1 MATRRLTDAFLLLR
15 NNSIQNR
22 QLLAEQVSSHTTSSP
37 LHSRSIAAELDELAD
52 DRMALVSGIS
62 LDPEAAIGV
71 TKRSPPKW
79 VDGVD
84 EIQYDVGRIKQKM
97 KELASLHDKHLNR
110 PTLDDSS
117 EEEHAIEITTQEI
130 TQLFHRC
137 QRAVQALPSRARA
150 CSEQEGRLLGNVVAS
165 LAQAL
170 QELSTSF
177 RHAQSG
183 YLKRMKNREERSQ
196 HFFDTSVPLMDDGD
210 DNTLYH
216 RGFTEDQLVLVEQ
229 NTLMVE
235 ERERE
240 IRQIV
245 QSISDLNEIFRD
257 LGAMIV
263 EQGTVLD
270 RIDYNVEQSCI
281 KTEDGLKQLH
291 KAGYE
296 EETQNNRS
304 GLWNYMEVTE
314 ELWQAALSTLNPNP
328 TDSCPLYL
336 NYATVAALP
345 CRVSRH
351 NSPSAAHF
359 ITRLVRTCL
368 PPGAHRCIVM
378 VCEQPEVFASACA
391 LARAFPLFTHRSG
404 ASRRLEKKTVTVE
417 FFLVGQDNGPVEVST
432 LQCLANAT
440 DGVRLAAR
448 IVDTPCNEMNTDTFL
463 EEINKVGKELGIIP
477 TVIRDEELKTRGF
490 GGIYGVGK
498 AALHPPALAVLSH
511 TPDGATQTIAW
522 VGKGIVYDTGG
533 LSIKGKTTMPGM
545 KRDCGGAA
553 AVLGAFRAAIKQG
566 FKDNLHAVFCLAE
579 NSVGPNATRPDD
591 IHLLYSGKTV
601 EINNTDAEGRL
612 VLADGV
618 SYACKDLGADIILDM
633 ATLTGAQGIATGKY
647 HAAVLTNSAEWE
659 AACVKAGRK
668 CGDLVHPLVYC
679 PELHFSEFI
688 SAVADMK
695 NSVADRDNSPSSCAG
710 LFIASHIG
718 FDWPGVWVHLD
729 IAAPVHAGERAT
741 GFGVALLLALFGRA
755 SEDPLLNLVSPLGC
769 EVDVEEGDMGRD
781 SKRRR
786 LV

>member
-1 MATRRLTDAFLLLR
+1 MEFQASAGDADPQSRPLLL
-15 NNSIQNR
+15 
-22 QLLAEQVSSHTTSSP
+22 
-37 LHSRSIAAELDELAD
+37 
-52 DRMALVSGIS
+52 
-62 LDPEAAIGV
+62 
-71 TKRSPPKW
+71 
-79 VDGVD
+79 
-84 EIQYDVGRIKQKM
+84 
-97 KELASLHDKHLNR
+97 
-110 PTLDDSS
+110 
-117 EEEHAIEITTQEI
+117 
-130 TQLFHRC
+130 
-137 QRAVQALPSRARA
+137 
-150 CSEQEGRLLGNVVAS
+150 LG
-165 LAQAL
+165 
-170 QELSTSF
+170 
-177 RHAQSG
+177 
-183 YLKRMKNREERSQ
+183 
-196 HFFDTSVPLMDDGD
+196 
-210 DNTLYH
+210 
-216 RGFTEDQLVLVEQ
+216 
-229 NTLMVE
+229 
-235 ERERE
+235 
-240 IRQIV
+240 
-245 QSISDLNEIFRD
+245 
-257 LGAMIV
+257 
-263 EQGTVLD
+263 
-270 RIDYNVEQSCI
+270 
-281 KTEDGLKQLH
+281 QLH
-291 KAGYE
+291 HLHRVPWSHVRGKL
-296 EETQNNRS
+296 QPR
-304 GLWNYMEVTE
+304 VTE

-351 NSPSAAHF
+351 NSPSATHF

-368 PPGAHRCIVM
+368 PPGVHRCIVM

-432 LQCLANAT
+432 LQ
-440 DGVRLAAR
+440 
-448 IVDTPCNEMNTDTFL
+448 
-463 EEINKVGKELGIIP
+463 EINKVGKELGIVP
-477 TVIRDEELKTRGF
+477 TIIRDEELKTRGF

-679 PELHFSEFI
+679 PELHFSEFT

-729 IAAPVHAGERAT
+729 IAAPVHAVSVPSSPARAAPTLWLWSCQPSSSEIFYVCDLASSPLAPSGLILPGNRGCCVLPFPSQPVLCGGLGVLCLTHPHPEELPGLGQSTQGLAYHGRPLAPAGARDLLPEKGTVGHVQGSQKAPPMPQPHTQSLCPALCLQGERAT

-755 SEDPLLNLVSPLGC
+755 SEDHLLNLVSPLGC

>member
-22 QLLAEQVSSHTTSSP
+22 QLLAEQ
-37 LHSRSIAAELDELAD
+37 LAD

-196 HFFDTSVPLMDDGD
+196 HFFDTSVPLVDDGD
-210 DNTLYH
+210 DHTLYH
-216 RGFTEDQLVLVEQ
+216 RGFTDDQLVLVEQ

-291 KAGYE
+291 KAGNE
-296 EETQNNRS
+296 EETQNKRS
-304 GLWNYMEVTE
+304 SLWNYMEETE
-314 ELWQAALSTLNPNP
+314 K
-328 TDSCPLYL
+328 
-336 NYATVAALP
+336 
-345 CRVSRH
+345 
-351 NSPSAAHF
+351 
-359 ITRLVRTCL
+359 
-368 PPGAHRCIVM
+368 
-378 VCEQPEVFASACA
+378 A
-391 LARAFPLFTHRSG
+391 LAGCPEHAQPQPHGQLSPLPELRHRGCPALQGEPAQQPLSRPLHHAAG
-404 ASRRLEKKTVTVE
+404 ADL
-417 FFLVGQDNGPVEVST
+417 P
-432 LQCLANAT
+432 
-440 DGVRLAAR
+440 AAR
-448 IVDTPCNEMNTDTFL
+448 STSLHCDGLRAARGVCFRLCPGPGLPAVHPPLRCFSAL
-463 EEINKVGKELGIIP
+463 GEEDGHRGVFPG
-477 TVIRDEELKTRGF
+477 RTRQRAG
-490 GGIYGVGK
+490 GGVHIAGIYGVGK

-566 FKDNLHAVFCLAE
+566 FRDNLHAVFCLAE

-679 PELHFSEFI
+679 PELHFSEFT

-769 EVDVEEGDMGRD
+769 EVDVEEGDVGRD

>member
-1 MATRRLTDAFLLLR
+1 MASVGLQFQASAGDADPQSRPLLL
-15 NNSIQNR
+15 
-22 QLLAEQVSSHTTSSP
+22 
-37 LHSRSIAAELDELAD
+37 
-52 DRMALVSGIS
+52 
-62 LDPEAAIGV
+62 
-71 TKRSPPKW
+71 
-79 VDGVD
+79 
-84 EIQYDVGRIKQKM
+84 
-97 KELASLHDKHLNR
+97 
-110 PTLDDSS
+110 
-117 EEEHAIEITTQEI
+117 
-130 TQLFHRC
+130 
-137 QRAVQALPSRARA
+137 
-150 CSEQEGRLLGNVVAS
+150 LG
-165 LAQAL
+165 
-170 QELSTSF
+170 
-177 RHAQSG
+177 
-183 YLKRMKNREERSQ
+183 
-196 HFFDTSVPLMDDGD
+196 
-210 DNTLYH
+210 
-216 RGFTEDQLVLVEQ
+216 
-229 NTLMVE
+229 
-235 ERERE
+235 
-240 IRQIV
+240 
-245 QSISDLNEIFRD
+245 
-257 LGAMIV
+257 
-263 EQGTVLD
+263 
-270 RIDYNVEQSCI
+270 
-281 KTEDGLKQLH
+281 QLH
-291 KAGYE
+291 HLLRVPWSHVRGKL
-296 EETQNNRS
+296 QPR
-304 GLWNYMEVTE
+304 VTE
-314 ELWQAALSTLNPNP
+314 ELWQAALSVLNPNP

-345 CRVSRH
+345 SRVSRH

-378 VCEQPEVFASACA
+378 VCEQPDVFASACA
-391 LARAFPLFTHRSG
+391 LARAFPLFSHRSG
-404 ASRRLEKKTVTVE
+404 ALRRTEKTVTVE
-417 FFLVGQDNGPVEVST
+417 FYLVGQDNGPVEVST

-440 DGVRLAAR
+440 EGVRLAAR
-448 IVDTPCNEMNTDTFL
+448 IVDTPCSEMNTDAFL

-477 TVIRDEELKTRGF
+477 TVIRDEELKARGF

-553 AVLGAFRAAIKQG
+553 AILGAFRAATKQG

-659 AACVKAGRK
+659 TACVKAGRK

-679 PELHFSEFI
+679 PELHFSEFT

-695 NSVADRDNSPSSCAG
+695 NSV
-710 LFIASHIG
+710 
-718 FDWPGVWVHLD
+718 
-729 IAAPVHAGERAT
+729 AGERAT

-769 EVDVEEGDMGRD
+769 EMDTQEGDVGRD
-781 SKRRR
+781 TKRRR

>member
-1 MATRRLTDAFLLLR
+1 MANVGLQFQASAGDADPQTRPLLL
-15 NNSIQNR
+15 
-22 QLLAEQVSSHTTSSP
+22 
-37 LHSRSIAAELDELAD
+37 
-52 DRMALVSGIS
+52 
-62 LDPEAAIGV
+62 
-71 TKRSPPKW
+71 
-79 VDGVD
+79 
-84 EIQYDVGRIKQKM
+84 
-97 KELASLHDKHLNR
+97 
-110 PTLDDSS
+110 
-117 EEEHAIEITTQEI
+117 
-130 TQLFHRC
+130 
-137 QRAVQALPSRARA
+137 
-150 CSEQEGRLLGNVVAS
+150 LG
-165 LAQAL
+165 
-170 QELSTSF
+170 
-177 RHAQSG
+177 
-183 YLKRMKNREERSQ
+183 
-196 HFFDTSVPLMDDGD
+196 
-210 DNTLYH
+210 
-216 RGFTEDQLVLVEQ
+216 
-229 NTLMVE
+229 
-235 ERERE
+235 
-240 IRQIV
+240 
-245 QSISDLNEIFRD
+245 
-257 LGAMIV
+257 
-263 EQGTVLD
+263 
-270 RIDYNVEQSCI
+270 
-281 KTEDGLKQLH
+281 QLH
-291 KAGYE
+291 HLHRVPWSHVRGKL
-296 EETQNNRS
+296 QPR
-304 GLWNYMEVTE
+304 VTE

-345 CRVSRH
+345 SRVSRH

-359 ITRLVRTCL
+359 LTRLVRTCL
-368 PPGAHRCIVM
+368 PPGTHRCILM
-378 VCEQPEVFASACA
+378 VCERADAFASACA

-404 ASRRLEKKTVTVE
+404 ASRRMEKKTVTVE

-440 DGVRLAAR
+440 EGVRLAAR

-463 EEINKVGKELGIIP
+463 EEIKKVGKDVGITP
-477 TVIRDEELKTRGF
+477 TIIRDEELKTRGF

-498 AALHPPALAVLSH
+498 AAVHPPALAILSH

-533 LSIKGKTTMPGM
+533 LSIKGKRKESRRLRLSLLENTHLTNGSFLCSVGARVTWHQTSMPGM

-553 AVLGAFRAAIKQG
+553 AILGAFRAAVKQG

-633 ATLTGAQGIATGKY
+633 ATLTGAQSIATGKY

-679 PELHFSEFI
+679 PELHFSEFT

-718 FDWPGVWVHLD
+718 FDWPGVWVHVD

-769 EVDVEEGDMGRD
+769 EVDAQEEDSERD

>member
-1 MATRRLTDAFLLLR
+1 MGRGLPGTLGPARSGRPAGPALRPSRPLAPRAGPARLASGPERRGRRGRAAGQGRGGAEARPEREPERSGRGVRGEGRGPAKMANVGLQFQASAGDADPQSRPLLL
-15 NNSIQNR
+15 
-22 QLLAEQVSSHTTSSP
+22 
-37 LHSRSIAAELDELAD
+37 
-52 DRMALVSGIS
+52 
-62 LDPEAAIGV
+62 
-71 TKRSPPKW
+71 
-79 VDGVD
+79 
-84 EIQYDVGRIKQKM
+84 
-97 KELASLHDKHLNR
+97 
-110 PTLDDSS
+110 
-117 EEEHAIEITTQEI
+117 
-130 TQLFHRC
+130 
-137 QRAVQALPSRARA
+137 
-150 CSEQEGRLLGNVVAS
+150 LG
-165 LAQAL
+165 
-170 QELSTSF
+170 
-177 RHAQSG
+177 
-183 YLKRMKNREERSQ
+183 
-196 HFFDTSVPLMDDGD
+196 
-210 DNTLYH
+210 
-216 RGFTEDQLVLVEQ
+216 
-229 NTLMVE
+229 
-235 ERERE
+235 
-240 IRQIV
+240 
-245 QSISDLNEIFRD
+245 
-257 LGAMIV
+257 
-263 EQGTVLD
+263 
-270 RIDYNVEQSCI
+270 
-281 KTEDGLKQLH
+281 QLH
-291 KAGYE
+291 HLHRVPWSHVRGKL
-296 EETQNNRS
+296 QPR
-304 GLWNYMEVTE
+304 VTE

-345 CRVSRH
+345 SRVSRH

-359 ITRLVRTCL
+359 VTRLVRTCL
-368 PPGAHRCIVM
+368 PPGTHRCIVM
-378 VCEQPEVFASACA
+378 VCERADAFASACA

-404 ASRRLEKKTVTVE
+404 ASRRPEKKTVTVE

-432 LQCLANAT
+432 LQCLASAT
-440 DGVRLAAR
+440 EGIRLAAR

-463 EEINKVGKELGIIP
+463 EEIKKVGKDLGIAP
-477 TVIRDEELKTRGF
+477 TIIRDEELKTRGF

-553 AVLGAFRAAIKQG
+553 AVLGAFRAAVKQG

-579 NSVGPNATRPDD
+579 NAVGPNATRPDD

-679 PELHFSEFI
+679 PELHFSEFT

-769 EVDVEEGDMGRD
+769 EADAQEGDAERD

>member
-1 MATRRLTDAFLLLR
+1 LPCGNLPVPTQDPVPSASCGLILSVAETGTVHCEPLLSLTPLTSL
-15 NNSIQNR
+15 NYPS
-22 QLLAEQVSSHTTSSP
+22 LAWC
-37 LHSRSIAAELDELAD
+37 LARV
-52 DRMALVSGIS
+52 DRMSGPPLVIR
-62 LDPEAAIGV
+62 D
-71 TKRSPPKW
+71 TPPQCSMAVCW
-79 VDGVD
+79 W
-84 EIQYDVGRIKQKM
+84 R
-97 KELASLHDKHLNR
+97 A
-110 PTLDDSS
+110 PT
-117 EEEHAIEITTQEI
+117 
-130 TQLFHRC
+130 
-137 QRAVQALPSRARA
+137 
-150 CSEQEGRLLGNVVAS
+150 
-165 LAQAL
+165 
-170 QELSTSF
+170 
-177 RHAQSG
+177 
-183 YLKRMKNREERSQ
+183 
-196 HFFDTSVPLMDDGD
+196 
-210 DNTLYH
+210 
-216 RGFTEDQLVLVEQ
+216 
-229 NTLMVE
+229 
-235 ERERE
+235 
-240 IRQIV
+240 
-245 QSISDLNEIFRD
+245 
-257 LGAMIV
+257 
-263 EQGTVLD
+263 
-270 RIDYNVEQSCI
+270 
-281 KTEDGLKQLH
+281 
-291 KAGYE
+291 
-296 EETQNNRS
+296 
-304 GLWNYMEVTE
+304 
-314 ELWQAALSTLNPNP
+314 
-328 TDSCPLYL
+328 
-336 NYATVAALP
+336 ALP
-345 CRVSRH
+345 CLPQKRCC
-351 NSPSAAHF
+351 
-359 ITRLVRTCL
+359 VRALSL
-368 PPGAHRCIVM
+368 PWSG
-378 VCEQPEVFASACA
+378 VFQ
-391 LARAFPLFTHRSG
+391 
-404 ASRRLEKKTVTVE
+404 VT
-417 FFLVGQDNGPVEVST
+417 LGLLGGKLHST
-432 LQCLANAT
+432 DCLANAT

-477 TVIRDEELKTRGF
+477 TIIRDEELKTRGF

-566 FKDNLHAVFCLAE
+566 FRDNLHAVFCLAE

-679 PELHFSEFI
+679 PELHFSEFT

-769 EVDVEEGDMGRD
+769 EVDVEEGDVGRD

>member
-1 MATRRLTDAFLLLR
+1 MANVGLQFQASAGDSDPQSRPLLL
-15 NNSIQNR
+15 
-22 QLLAEQVSSHTTSSP
+22 
-37 LHSRSIAAELDELAD
+37 
-52 DRMALVSGIS
+52 
-62 LDPEAAIGV
+62 
-71 TKRSPPKW
+71 
-79 VDGVD
+79 
-84 EIQYDVGRIKQKM
+84 
-97 KELASLHDKHLNR
+97 
-110 PTLDDSS
+110 
-117 EEEHAIEITTQEI
+117 
-130 TQLFHRC
+130 
-137 QRAVQALPSRARA
+137 
-150 CSEQEGRLLGNVVAS
+150 LG
-165 LAQAL
+165 
-170 QELSTSF
+170 
-177 RHAQSG
+177 
-183 YLKRMKNREERSQ
+183 
-196 HFFDTSVPLMDDGD
+196 
-210 DNTLYH
+210 
-216 RGFTEDQLVLVEQ
+216 
-229 NTLMVE
+229 
-235 ERERE
+235 
-240 IRQIV
+240 
-245 QSISDLNEIFRD
+245 
-257 LGAMIV
+257 
-263 EQGTVLD
+263 
-270 RIDYNVEQSCI
+270 
-281 KTEDGLKQLH
+281 QLH
-291 KAGYE
+291 HLHRVPWSHVRGKL
-296 EETQNNRS
+296 QPR
-304 GLWNYMEVTE
+304 VTE

-477 TVIRDEELKTRGF
+477 TIIRDEELKTRGF

-566 FKDNLHAVFCLAE
+566 FKDNLHAVLCLAE

-679 PELHFSEFI
+679 PELHFSEFT

-729 IAAPVHAGERAT
+729 IAAPVHAVSVPTLHQPR
-741 GFGVALLLALFGRA
+741 LLLPSCPNRVPLWLWSCWPSSSETSVSVTQLPVRCPAQVSSSLGTEWLLCVTLPQPACPPQGALG
-755 SEDPLLNLVSPLGC
+755 PLSHPSPP
-769 EVDVEEGDMGRD
+769 
-781 SKRRR
+781 
-786 LV
+786 

>member
-1 MATRRLTDAFLLLR
+1 MANVGLQFQASAGDADPQSRPLLL
-15 NNSIQNR
+15 
-22 QLLAEQVSSHTTSSP
+22 
-37 LHSRSIAAELDELAD
+37 
-52 DRMALVSGIS
+52 
-62 LDPEAAIGV
+62 
-71 TKRSPPKW
+71 
-79 VDGVD
+79 
-84 EIQYDVGRIKQKM
+84 
-97 KELASLHDKHLNR
+97 
-110 PTLDDSS
+110 
-117 EEEHAIEITTQEI
+117 
-130 TQLFHRC
+130 
-137 QRAVQALPSRARA
+137 
-150 CSEQEGRLLGNVVAS
+150 LG
-165 LAQAL
+165 
-170 QELSTSF
+170 
-177 RHAQSG
+177 
-183 YLKRMKNREERSQ
+183 
-196 HFFDTSVPLMDDGD
+196 
-210 DNTLYH
+210 
-216 RGFTEDQLVLVEQ
+216 
-229 NTLMVE
+229 
-235 ERERE
+235 
-240 IRQIV
+240 
-245 QSISDLNEIFRD
+245 
-257 LGAMIV
+257 
-263 EQGTVLD
+263 
-270 RIDYNVEQSCI
+270 
-281 KTEDGLKQLH
+281 QLH
-291 KAGYE
+291 HLHRVPWSHVRGKL
-296 EETQNNRS
+296 QPR
-304 GLWNYMEVTE
+304 VTE

-345 CRVSRH
+345 SRVSRH

-359 ITRLVRTCL
+359 LTRLVRTCL
-368 PPGAHRCIVM
+368 PPGTHRCILM
-378 VCEQPEVFASACA
+378 VCERADAFASACA

-404 ASRRLEKKTVTVE
+404 ASRRTEKKTVTVE

-432 LQCLANAT
+432 LQ
-440 DGVRLAAR
+440 
-448 IVDTPCNEMNTDTFL
+448 
-463 EEINKVGKELGIIP
+463 EIKKVGKDVGITP
-477 TVIRDEELKTRGF
+477 TIIRDEELKTRGF

-498 AALHPPALAVLSH
+498 AAVHPPALAILSH

-533 LSIKGKTTMPGM
+533 LSIKGKTSMPGM

-553 AVLGAFRAAIKQG
+553 AILGAFRAAVKQG

-679 PELHFSEFI
+679 PELHFSEFT

-718 FDWPGVWVHLD
+718 FDWPGVWVHVD

-769 EVDVEEGDMGRD
+769 EVDAQEEDSERD

>member
-1 MATRRLTDAFLLLR
+1 MANVGLQFQASAGDADPQSRPLLL
-15 NNSIQNR
+15 
-22 QLLAEQVSSHTTSSP
+22 
-37 LHSRSIAAELDELAD
+37 
-52 DRMALVSGIS
+52 
-62 LDPEAAIGV
+62 
-71 TKRSPPKW
+71 
-79 VDGVD
+79 
-84 EIQYDVGRIKQKM
+84 
-97 KELASLHDKHLNR
+97 
-110 PTLDDSS
+110 
-117 EEEHAIEITTQEI
+117 
-130 TQLFHRC
+130 
-137 QRAVQALPSRARA
+137 
-150 CSEQEGRLLGNVVAS
+150 LG
-165 LAQAL
+165 
-170 QELSTSF
+170 
-177 RHAQSG
+177 
-183 YLKRMKNREERSQ
+183 
-196 HFFDTSVPLMDDGD
+196 
-210 DNTLYH
+210 
-216 RGFTEDQLVLVEQ
+216 
-229 NTLMVE
+229 
-235 ERERE
+235 
-240 IRQIV
+240 
-245 QSISDLNEIFRD
+245 
-257 LGAMIV
+257 
-263 EQGTVLD
+263 
-270 RIDYNVEQSCI
+270 
-281 KTEDGLKQLH
+281 QLH
-291 KAGYE
+291 HLLRVPWSHVRGKL
-296 EETQNNRS
+296 QPR
-304 GLWNYMEVTE
+304 VTE

-345 CRVSRH
+345 SRVSRH

-368 PPGAHRCIVM
+368 PPGAHRCI
-378 VCEQPEVFASACA
+378 
-391 LARAFPLFTHRSG
+391 L
-404 ASRRLEKKTVTVE
+404 
-417 FFLVGQDNGPVEVST
+417 
-432 LQCLANAT
+432 CLANAT
-440 DGVRLAAR
+440 EGVRLAAR
-448 IVDTPCNEMNTDTFL
+448 IVDTPCSEMNTDTFL
-463 EEINKVGKELGIIP
+463 EEIKKVGKELGIVP
-477 TVIRDEELKTRGF
+477 TIIRDEELKARGF

-553 AVLGAFRAAIKQG
+553 AVLGAFRAAIMQG

-618 SYACKDLGADIILDM
+618 SYACKDLGADIILDV

-679 PELHFSEFI
+679 PELHFSEFT

-710 LFIASHIG
+710 LFIASHLG

-769 EVDVEEGDMGRD
+769 EVDVQEGDMGRD
-781 SKRRR
+781 SKRRK

>member
-1 MATRRLTDAFLLLR
+1 MANVGLQFQASAGDADPQSRPLLL
-15 NNSIQNR
+15 
-22 QLLAEQVSSHTTSSP
+22 
-37 LHSRSIAAELDELAD
+37 
-52 DRMALVSGIS
+52 
-62 LDPEAAIGV
+62 
-71 TKRSPPKW
+71 
-79 VDGVD
+79 
-84 EIQYDVGRIKQKM
+84 
-97 KELASLHDKHLNR
+97 
-110 PTLDDSS
+110 
-117 EEEHAIEITTQEI
+117 
-130 TQLFHRC
+130 
-137 QRAVQALPSRARA
+137 
-150 CSEQEGRLLGNVVAS
+150 LG
-165 LAQAL
+165 
-170 QELSTSF
+170 
-177 RHAQSG
+177 
-183 YLKRMKNREERSQ
+183 
-196 HFFDTSVPLMDDGD
+196 
-210 DNTLYH
+210 
-216 RGFTEDQLVLVEQ
+216 
-229 NTLMVE
+229 
-235 ERERE
+235 
-240 IRQIV
+240 
-245 QSISDLNEIFRD
+245 
-257 LGAMIV
+257 
-263 EQGTVLD
+263 
-270 RIDYNVEQSCI
+270 
-281 KTEDGLKQLH
+281 QLH
-291 KAGYE
+291 HLHRVPWSHVRGKLLP
-296 EETQNNRS
+296 R
-304 GLWNYMEVTE
+304 VTE
-314 ELWQAALSTLNPNP
+314 ELWQAALSTLNPSP

-345 CRVSRH
+345 SRVSRH

-359 ITRLVRTCL
+359 VTRLVRTCL
-368 PPGAHRCIVM
+368 PPGTHRCILM
-378 VCEQPEVFASACA
+378 VCERSDAFASACA
-391 LARAFPLFTHRSG
+391 LARAFPLFTQRSG
-404 ASRRLEKKTVTVE
+404 ASRRPEKKTVTVE

-432 LQCLANAT
+432 LQGVPSEFWAGAGDLSILYPLRAPLLLPSATGTGFLLSLGLAKPGAPSHLSLRCAHKVREAGTDAPPRQRPQCLTSAT
-440 DGVRLAAR
+440 EGVRLAAR
-448 IVDTPCNEMNTDTFL
+448 IVDTPCNEMDTDTFL
-463 EEINKVGKELGIIP
+463 EEIKKVGKELGIVP

-533 LSIKGKTTMPGM
+533 LSMKGKRTWQRWSCVAPGGIVLELSGSCPCGRASFLSLAAGPTTRCRSSDVTPQGDPRRPVAFPGFCGRQVLHLRGPGTTMPGM

-553 AVLGAFRAAIKQG
+553 AVLGAFRAAVKQG
-566 FKDNLHAVFCLAE
+566 FKDTLHAVFCLAE
-579 NSVGPNATRPDD
+579 NSVGPSATRPDD

-618 SYACKDLGADIILDM
+618 SYACKDLGADIILDI

-659 AACVKAGRK
+659 AACMKAGRQ

-679 PELHFSEFI
+679 PELHFSEFT

-769 EVDVEEGDMGRD
+769 EVDAQEGDAERD
-781 SKRRR
+781 TKKRR

>member
-1 MATRRLTDAFLLLR
+1 MANVGLQFQASAGDADPQSRPLLL
-15 NNSIQNR
+15 
-22 QLLAEQVSSHTTSSP
+22 
-37 LHSRSIAAELDELAD
+37 
-52 DRMALVSGIS
+52 
-62 LDPEAAIGV
+62 
-71 TKRSPPKW
+71 
-79 VDGVD
+79 
-84 EIQYDVGRIKQKM
+84 
-97 KELASLHDKHLNR
+97 
-110 PTLDDSS
+110 
-117 EEEHAIEITTQEI
+117 
-130 TQLFHRC
+130 
-137 QRAVQALPSRARA
+137 
-150 CSEQEGRLLGNVVAS
+150 LG
-165 LAQAL
+165 
-170 QELSTSF
+170 
-177 RHAQSG
+177 
-183 YLKRMKNREERSQ
+183 
-196 HFFDTSVPLMDDGD
+196 
-210 DNTLYH
+210 
-216 RGFTEDQLVLVEQ
+216 
-229 NTLMVE
+229 
-235 ERERE
+235 
-240 IRQIV
+240 
-245 QSISDLNEIFRD
+245 
-257 LGAMIV
+257 
-263 EQGTVLD
+263 
-270 RIDYNVEQSCI
+270 
-281 KTEDGLKQLH
+281 QLH
-291 KAGYE
+291 HLHRVPWSHVRGKL
-296 EETQNNRS
+296 QPR
-304 GLWNYMEVTE
+304 VTE

-368 PPGAHRCIVM
+368 PPGVHRCIVEDSWRFHGSGDDLRDGTPLSRCHLPGADVGRWSKSSSQHFLVVAVAPSPHQPPVPQM

-432 LQCLANAT
+432 LQ
-440 DGVRLAAR
+440 
-448 IVDTPCNEMNTDTFL
+448 
-463 EEINKVGKELGIIP
+463 EINKVGKELGIVP
-477 TVIRDEELKTRGF
+477 TIIRDEELKTRGF

-679 PELHFSEFI
+679 PELHFSEFT

-755 SEDPLLNLVSPLGC
+755 SEDHLLNLVSPLGC

>member
-1 MATRRLTDAFLLLR
+1 MCG
-15 NNSIQNR
+15 SW
-22 QLLAEQVSSHTTSSP
+22 LLAGGPRHGSP
-37 LHSRSIAAELDELAD
+37 LLPLLPLPPGVLVGKAGTVTAVTAASGWWRGLGERTVVLDRYVAGRRAGAGVRSAPPTAFGHAWEPGSPGAREPRVALARAPWVTPACANRASPGSQTRSAAAPALRPLLHGSRGA
-52 DRMALVSGIS
+52 V
-62 LDPEAAIGV
+62 
-71 TKRSPPKW
+71 
-79 VDGVD
+79 
-84 EIQYDVGRIKQKM
+84 
-97 KELASLHDKHLNR
+97 ASF
-110 PTLDDSS
+110 S
-117 EEEHAIEITTQEI
+117 
-130 TQLFHRC
+130 QLFHRC
-137 QRAVQALPSRARA
+137 QRAVQALPGRARRA
-150 CSEQEGRLLGNVVAS
+150 RSDQEERLLRNVVAS

-170 QELSTSF
+170 QELSASF
-177 RHAQSG
+177 RRAQSG
-183 YLKRMKNREERSQ
+183 YLRRMKNREERAQ
-196 HFFDTSVPLMDDGD
+196 HFFDTAAPLMDDGD
-210 DNTLYH
+210 DNTLYD
-216 RGFTEDQLVLVEQ
+216 RGFTDDQLVLVEQ

-281 KTEDGLKQLH
+281 KTKDGLKQLH
-291 KAGYE
+291 K
-296 EETQNNRS
+296 
-304 GLWNYMEVTE
+304 
-314 ELWQAALSTLNPNP
+314 LWQAALSTLNPNP

-345 CRVSRH
+345 SRVSRH

-359 ITRLVRTCL
+359 VTRLVRTCL
-368 PPGAHRCIVM
+368 PPGTHRCILM
-378 VCEQPEVFASACA
+378 VCERSDAFASACA

-404 ASRRLEKKTVTVE
+404 ASRRTEKKTVTVE

-432 LQCLANAT
+432 LQ
-440 DGVRLAAR
+440 
-448 IVDTPCNEMNTDTFL
+448 
-463 EEINKVGKELGIIP
+463 EIKKVGKDLGITP
-477 TVIRDEELKTRGF
+477 TIIRDEELKTRGF

-498 AALHPPALAVLSH
+498 AAVHPPALAVLSH
-511 TPDGATQTIAW
+511 TPEGATQTIAW

-618 SYACKDLGADIILDM
+618 SYACKDLGADIILDI

-659 AACVKAGRK
+659 AACVKAGTR

-679 PELHFSEFI
+679 PELHFSEFT

-769 EVDVEEGDMGRD
+769 EADAPEADAERD

-786 LV
+786 LGPPHA